1 MNVDIKFPREK
12 MRALQLFIEL
22 KGLSYADEL
31 TQAAEALYQKHVPSS
46 VKTFLASKEK
56 TKDDQPD
63 SSASAVE

>member
-1 MNVDIKFPREK
+1 MKVEFKFPTEK
-12 MRALQLFIEL
+12 MRALRLFAKQ

-63 SSASAVE
+63 PSASAVE